1 METHPPGA
9 LDAIGRAGVALDE
22 PHDVLDVG
30 YHRSQKWHTMH
41 FCQDALGSHFYI
53 GIGFDGREAMW
64 IC

>member
-1 METHPPGA
+1 
-9 LDAIGRAGVALDE
+9 
-22 PHDVLDVG
+22 
-30 YHRSQKWHTMH
+30 MH